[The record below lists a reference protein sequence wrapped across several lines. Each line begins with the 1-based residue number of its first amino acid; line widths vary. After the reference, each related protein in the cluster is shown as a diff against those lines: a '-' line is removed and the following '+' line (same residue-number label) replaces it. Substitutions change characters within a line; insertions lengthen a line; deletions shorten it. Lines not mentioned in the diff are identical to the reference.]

1 MCPIEGVRGAV
12 SATDNY
18 HGSGFSGVDSKLR
31 FTLPVDLR
39 RRVKAGSDDQNLLFI
54 NMTPDLPC
62 LTGFGEDHVAEM
74 RAEIEAEVAAARA
87 LGQSIDRHRRARDMA
102 AGIARITFDDGGRF
116 SIPEEIAEMMGIDD
130 CLFFV
135 GAFWTFE
142 IWSPQRF
149 LESDHG
155 SEFERMRC
163 RKALAEWRAN
173 PKNPRVGKTGSAA

>member
-1 MCPIEGVRGAV
+1 M
-12 SATDNY
+12 SASDHY
-18 HGSGFSGVDSKLR
+18 HGSAFSGVDSKLR

-39 RRVKAGSDDQNLLFI
+39 RRVKAGSADQNLLFI

-62 LTGFGEDHVAEM
+62 LTGFGEDYVAEM
-74 RAEIEAEVAAARA
+74 RAEIEAQVAAARA
-87 LGQSIDRHRRARDMA
+87 LGNPVDRHRLARDMA

-142 IWSPQRF
+142 VWAPERF
-149 LESDHG
+149 LASDHG
-155 SEFERMRC
+155 SEFERTRC
-163 RKALAEWRAN
+163 RKLLEEWRAN
-173 PKNPRVGKTGSAA
+173 PKNPRLAKAGARA